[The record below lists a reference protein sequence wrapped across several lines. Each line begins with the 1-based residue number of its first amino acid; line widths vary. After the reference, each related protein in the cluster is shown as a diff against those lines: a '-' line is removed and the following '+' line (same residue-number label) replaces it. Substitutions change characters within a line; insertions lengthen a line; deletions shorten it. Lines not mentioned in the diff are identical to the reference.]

1 MPWLMLMSI
10 VNRRLRFL
18 RDERGMT
25 LVEML
30 IVMAV
35 LGLVLAPLSAAFA
48 SAFSAEL
55 SQGNRFQAEESARRA
70 RNRMRKDMHCAHA
83 VGGLST
89 NAQGGWTLLLT
100 QTNAS
105 GTAECPGLVQPN
117 AASAQWCTV
126 PVAGAPSRYRL
137 FRENDTNQ
145 SCDGTVSTFE
155 TDFLTR
161 SDLWTQPTCASGNF
175 PTVAVA
181 LPVNVDPVKHGS
193 STYELD
199 DQIALRNADACP

>member
-1 MPWLMLMSI
+1 MRWLMLMAF

-48 SAFSAEL
+48 SAFGAEL
-55 SQGNRFQAEESARRA
+55 DQGNRFQAQESARLA
-70 RNRMRKDMHCAHA
+70 LNRMRKDMHCAHA
-83 VGGLST
+83 VGGIVA
-89 NAQGGWTLLLT
+89 NAQGGLTLVLT

-105 GTAECPGLVQPN
+105 GVAECPGLVQPN
-117 AASAQWCTV
+117 AASVQWCTV
-126 PVAGAPSRYRL
+126 PVAGATSRYRL

-155 TDFLTR
+155 TDYLTR
-161 SDLWTQPTCASGNF
+161 ADLWTQPTCTTGNY
-175 PTVAVA
+175 PTVAVT
-181 LPVNVDPVKHGS
+181 LPVNVDPVNHAQ

-199 DQIALRNADACP
+199 DQIALRNADPCS